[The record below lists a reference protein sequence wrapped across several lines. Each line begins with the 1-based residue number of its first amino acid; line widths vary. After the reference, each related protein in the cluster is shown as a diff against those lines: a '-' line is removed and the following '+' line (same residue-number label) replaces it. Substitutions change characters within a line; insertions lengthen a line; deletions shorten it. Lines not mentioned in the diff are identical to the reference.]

1 MSEYTSIPCR
11 VDGTDIPAVSDVGP
25 AMSRTVTQN
34 ATTDG
39 IKQTHGQCKF
49 QSTITF
55 KTLNGRG
62 FFLRKVEA
70 YKNQPKGFNF
80 SYDLGGETFTCT
92 GSIVS
97 AVQAQTDQDGSA
109 SLQVT
114 IMHED
119 LIDENA

>member
-1 MSEYTSIPCR
+1 MSEYASIPCR
-11 VDGTDIPAVSDVGP
+11 VDGADVPAVSDVGP
-25 AMSRTVTQN
+25 AMSRTVNQN
-34 ATTDG
+34 ATTEG

-49 QSTITF
+49 QSVITF
-55 KTLNGRG
+55 KTLKGRAS
-62 FFLRKVEA
+62 FLRRVEA

-80 SYDLGGETFTCT
+80 SYDLGDDTFTCT